1 MSLARV
7 KHPAEANDAVRGE
20 VDWLGRARANPS
32 DEGKKG
38 TSYFPPSA
46 ELRSSDWRSTAS
58 FHWSGSL

>member
-7 KHPAEANDAVRGE
+7 KHPAEASDAVRGE

-32 DEGKKG
+32 AEREKG

-46 ELRSSDWRSTAS
+46 EL
-58 FHWSGSL
+58 G

>member
-1 MSLARV
+1 MPGLQRSGRGRGTDVSLARV

-46 ELRSSDWRSTAS
+46 EPR
-58 FHWSGSL
+58 